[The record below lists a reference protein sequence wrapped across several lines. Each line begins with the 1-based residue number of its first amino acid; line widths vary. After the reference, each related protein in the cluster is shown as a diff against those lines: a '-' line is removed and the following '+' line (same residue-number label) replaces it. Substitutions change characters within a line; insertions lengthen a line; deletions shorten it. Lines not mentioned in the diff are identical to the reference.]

1 MTTDD
6 GANATKKP
14 WAGWILSGLATL
26 FMIFDASIHLA
37 RIKPVV
43 DAFAQLGFQIDLALT
58 IGIIEFVCL
67 LLYLIPRTSVLG
79 AILLTGYLGGAVAA
93 NVRIGT
99 PLFSNA
105 LFPVYVGI
113 LFWGGLFFR
122 NHLLRELFPIQK
134 SKN

>member
-1 MTTDD
+1 MTTDV
-6 GANATKKP
+6 GANSSKKL

-43 DAFAQLGFQIDLALT
+43 DAFSQLGFPIELALT
-58 IGIIEFVCL
+58 IGILELVCL
-67 LLYLIPRTSVLG
+67 ALYLYPRTSILG

-99 PLFSNA
+99 PLFSNM
-105 LFPVYVGI
+105 LFPIYVGI
-113 LFWGGLFFR
+113 LFWGGLVLR
-122 NHLLRELFPIQK
+122 NRVLRELFPIQK
-134 SKN
+134 SRN